1 MFSKSS
7 LKRLMS
13 EYRGWFSS
21 RMFLIVA
28 SEPRVGDQSGKER
41 LASDRS
47 AEWGERKERD
57 QSAHTMRHVTSRPAL
72 S

>member
-7 LKRLMS
+7 LKSLMS

-21 RMFLIVA
+21 RMFFLL
-28 SEPRVGDQSGKER
+28 SRPSLGQETKMG
-41 LASDRS
+41 DRS
-47 AEWGERKERD
+47 AEWRERKERD
-57 QSAHTMRHVTSRPAL
+57 QAAHTMRHVTSRPTL